1 MAIRS
6 HYYLSVADLAHARGP
21 VPALSYDGAGPN
33 DLAAA
38 VQNAMRSTELFERW
52 RAMQDEP
59 DDVDPTLGVVDPQAT
74 ASARVSDL
82 RTDMD
87 LITELPMRIVRHRL
101 NLLIGNSWQLRD
113 MQQA

>member
-21 VPALSYDGAGPN
+21 VPTLSYDGAGPN

-59 DDVDPTLGVVDPQAT
+59 DDVDPSLGVVDPQAT

-82 RTDMD
+82 HTDMD
-87 LITELPMRIVRHRL
+87 LITDLPMRIVRHRL

-113 MQQA
+113 MRQA

>member
-1 MAIRS
+1 MSTRS
-6 HYYLSVADLAHARGP
+6 HYYLSIADLAQARGP
-21 VPALSYDGAGPN
+21 VQALSYDGAGPN

-38 VQNAMRSTELFERW
+38 VQNAMRTPELFERW

-59 DDVDPTLGVVDPQAT
+59 DDVDPSLGAVDPQAT
-74 ASARVSDL
+74 ASARVADL

-87 LITELPMRIVRHRL
+87 LITDLPMSIVRHRL

-113 MQQA
+113 MRKA

>member
-21 VPALSYDGAGPN
+21 VPTLSYNGAGPN

-38 VQNAMRSTELFERW
+38 VQDAMRSPDLFERW

-59 DDVDPTLGVVDPQAT
+59 DDVDPSLGAVDPQAA

-82 RTDMD
+82 HTDMD
-87 LITELPMRIVRHRL
+87 LITDLPMRIVRHRL

-113 MQQA
+113 MRQA

>member
-6 HYYLSVADLAHARGP
+6 HYYLSVADLAQARGP

-38 VQNAMRSTELFERW
+38 VQNAMRSPDLFERW
-52 RAMQDEP
+52 RAMQDDP
-59 DDVDPTLGVVDPQAT
+59 DEVDPAMGVVDPQAT

-82 RTDMD
+82 RTDLE
-87 LITELPMRIVRHRL
+87 LITELPMSIVRHRL

-113 MQQA
+113 MRQA

>member
-21 VPALSYDGAGPN
+21 VPTLSYNGAGPN

-38 VQNAMRSTELFERW
+38 VQDAMRSPDLFDRW

-59 DDVDPTLGVVDPQAT
+59 DDVDPSLGAVDPQAA

-82 RTDMD
+82 HTDMD
-87 LITELPMRIVRHRL
+87 LITDLPMRIVRHRL

-113 MQQA
+113 MRQA